1 MPSPETKNTL
11 NNSSRDLIG
20 DLLFTARYLPKAA
33 LTVSLYALAGA
44 VLGWSSTYVFKEKWN
59 NYAQK
64 NHHVIDPDDQYV
76 ATDEKYLHFSRDQ
89 QFNHIS
95 ATMDEAIPTYASLLG
110 ASTGIFFA
118 ATKVRNNFKL
128 GLEEDRINRHLE
140 IV

>member
-1 MPSPETKNTL
+1 MPSSETKNAL
-11 NNSSRDLIG
+11 NNGSRDLID

-76 ATDEKYLHFSRDQ
+76 ATDEKYLHSSRDQ
-89 QFNHIS
+89 KFNHIS
-95 ATMDEAIPTYASLLG
+95 VTIDEAIPTYASLLG
-110 ASTGIFFA
+110 ACTGVFFA
-118 ATKVRNNFKL
+118 TSKIMNNFKR